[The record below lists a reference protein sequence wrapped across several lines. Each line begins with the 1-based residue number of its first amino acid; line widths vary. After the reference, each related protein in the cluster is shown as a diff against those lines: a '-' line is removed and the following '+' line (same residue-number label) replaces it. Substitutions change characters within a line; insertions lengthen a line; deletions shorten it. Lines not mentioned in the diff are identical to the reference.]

1 MDRKITKEEKRSA
14 RRKIIIRIAAAAVC
28 AGVVIVFLVKMFGAS
43 VKSNDL
49 IIAKATRG
57 TLESSVNATGKV
69 VPAYEEIIT
78 SPVTARIIEVYCT
91 AGDTVAAGTPLLRLD
106 LKSEES
112 AINSLRDTRQKQVL
126 AVEQQRLSNETRLTQ
141 IEMEIK
147 VKEMSVSQLAA
158 EVDNE
163 RRLDSIGSGTGD
175 RIRQAELAYNTACI
189 ELEQLRRQLE
199 NERQALSAT
208 LDNQRL
214 DLSIADRNLAEK
226 LRTVEDARLIAPRA
240 ATLTYINKNIGTQ
253 VAQGER
259 IAMLADLTSFK
270 IDADIAESNARYL
283 TNGGRAKIKI
293 GNDVFDGTVMDVAP
307 LSNGGAVRFSVIPDN
322 DAKEKMRPGL
332 SVGVYVIREEHP
344 GAILI
349 PFASYYSNGPGEYPM
364 YVEETPGVIVRRKV
378 MLGGASHNFV
388 EVTDGLKEGEKI
400 VISSPKLTANKYNI
414 R

>member
-1 MDRKITKEEKRSA
+1 MDRKITKEEKRSV

-43 VKSNDL
+43 VKSNEL

-78 SPVTARIIEVYCT
+78 SPVTARIVEVYCT

-106 LKSEES
+106 LQSEES

-163 RRLDSIGSGTGD
+163 RRLDSI
-175 RIRQAELAYNTACI
+175 RQAELAYNTACI

-226 LRTVEDARLIAPRA
+226 LRTVEDARLKAPRA

>member
-1 MDRKITKEEKRSA
+1 MDRKITKEEKRSV

-43 VKSNDL
+43 VKSNEL

-78 SPVTARIIEVYCT
+78 SPVTARIVEVYCT

-106 LKSEES
+106 LQSEES

-163 RRLDSIGSGTGD
+163 RRLDSIGY

-226 LRTVEDARLIAPRA
+226 LRTVEDARLKAPRA